1 MSEEAPRKRSRFDQT
16 EPEPR
21 KPSRFDRRSRSP
33 SSRHTESRRSRSPLG
48 KSSQSPAAGEKSG
61 PALDPAAAAA
71 AAAAKINAD
80 LQARRAIQH
89 VDVPPIQSASSP
101 APVKTPTASSG
112 QSTSQVDGEI
122 YIADGDYIKDIEVND
137 LRNRYTLTKGSTQ
150 KMIKE
155 DTGADVTTRGS
166 YYPDKSMATA
176 ANPPLYLHVTSTSK
190 SGLEKAIAKIEEL
203 MQQELPNLVDER
215 RFRRREPE
223 QVERDEFGRRKWP
236 EERIILDMENIPG
249 FNLRAQVVGQGGAYV
264 KHIQQET
271 GCRVQIKGRG
281 SGFMEHS
288 TGQESDEP
296 MYLHVAGPQPQQ
308 VQKAKELCED
318 LLTNVRVNF
327 EHFKANPPPQRQES
341 YTDGYGAD
349 ANRSSYGGYGRDRVR
364 DNSYSHNSNSYN
376 SVYAGA
382 SSSPAPGTAAS
393 PTDYAAQYAQYY
405 ASQPGGDPYAAY
417 GGYQNYVAYYQYY
430 QQAAAQQQQSPPPPP
445 GGDANPPPPPDNST
459 APPPPPPSGGYSAV
473 PPPPGL

>member
-1 MSEEAPRKRSRFDQT
+1 MCVHLPMTDM
-16 EPEPR
+16 
-21 KPSRFDRRSRSP
+21 
-33 SSRHTESRRSRSPLG
+33 
-48 KSSQSPAAGEKSG
+48 
-61 PALDPAAAAA
+61 
-71 AAAAKINAD
+71 
-80 LQARRAIQH
+80 
-89 VDVPPIQSASSP
+89 
-101 APVKTPTASSG
+101 
-112 QSTSQVDGEI
+112 
-122 YIADGDYIKDIEVND
+122 
-137 LRNRYTLTKGSTQ
+137 TQ
-150 KMIKE
+150 
-155 DTGADVTTRGS
+155 
-166 YYPDKSMATA
+166 
-176 ANPPLYLHVTSTSK
+176 
-190 SGLEKAIAKIEEL
+190 
-203 MQQELPNLVDER
+203 
-215 RFRRREPE
+215 
-223 QVERDEFGRRKWP
+223 RKWP

-288 TGQESDEP
+288 TGQEADEP

-318 LLTNVRVNF
+318 LLSNVRVNF

-349 ANRSSYGGYGRDRVR
+349 ANRGSSYGGYGRDRNR
-364 DNSYSHNSNSYN
+364 DNNHSHHSNSYN
-376 SVYAGA
+376 SAYAGA
-382 SSSPAPGTAAS
+382 SSTPAPGTAAS
-393 PTDYAAQYAQYY
+393 PTDYASQYAQYY

-445 GGDANPPPPPDNST
+445 GGDANPPPPPDNSS